1 MPRVSDDYLE
11 KRRQHILESALIVFS
26 EKGFTEATMK
36 DVIEEAG
43 ISRGGLYAHY
53 ENIEMLFLEALK
65 FADQKDKV
73 FLLSVN
79 KNQTT
84 IERLEEWLRDILK
97 EINQPNKNLVRAKS
111 EFFLRFSADKVPYIS
126 ERRRELQE
134 VLANFIEEGIKKKE
148 LNKTL
153 DSLIFAD
160 LLISMVDGLMLSE
173 AKNQS
178 SKENLQ
184 KKVDTLIKIVKK
196 YVV

>member
-26 EKGFTEATMK
+26 KKGFTEATMK

-53 ENIEMLFLEALK
+53 DNIEMLFIEALK
-65 FADQKDKV
+65 FDDQKDKV
-73 FLLSVN
+73 FLLSGSEN
-79 KNQTT
+79 KSA
-84 IERLEEWLRDILK
+84 IERLEEWLRDVFK
-97 EINQPNKNLVRAKS
+97 EINEPNKNLVRARS
-111 EFFLRFSADKVPYIS
+111 EFFLRFSAEEVPYIS
-126 ERRRELQE
+126 ERRGELQK
-134 VLANFIEEGIKKKE
+134 VLETFLEEGIKKKE

-153 DSLIFAD
+153 NSVIFAD

-173 AKNQS
+173 VKNQS
-178 SKENLQ
+178 SKEILQ
-184 KKVDTLIKIVKK
+184 KKVDTLIEMVKK